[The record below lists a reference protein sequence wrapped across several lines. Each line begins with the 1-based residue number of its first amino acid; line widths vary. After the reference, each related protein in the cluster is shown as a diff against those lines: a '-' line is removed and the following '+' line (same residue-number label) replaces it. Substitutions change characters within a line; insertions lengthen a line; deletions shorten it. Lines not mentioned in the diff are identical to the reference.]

1 MQWRQSDFTREG
13 TETGR
18 CSVGVIY
25 NLFIEEALYRTAGQH
40 RGAHLATRFTP
51 TRFTPLVRH
60 QREGLGM
67 KKEKRDIRE
76 VCIGKDVR
84 NMGPRCVPA
93 NVFFMF
99 LGCKTLVDS
108 THVVQ
113 YTSGYQSQVPFHK

>member
-1 MQWRQSDFTREG
+1 MQWRLSDFTGEG
-13 TETGR
+13 TEIDS
-18 CSVGVIY
+18 CSVGVIH
-25 NLFIEEALYRTAGQH
+25 NLFIEQTLDRTTGQYL
-40 RGAHLATRFTP
+40 GARSATSL
-51 TRFTPLVRH
+51 TPLVRL